1 MLTPHPNPLPS
12 PLGRGKRRVKMTL
25 FPEDKT
31 QSPIIYLAVIFLVTF
46 GIYWNSLQ
54 GEFIWDDRGLIVDHA
69 DYLNDWKNFFTV
81 FTQPFFGDTPFYRPL
96 LIGSFIV
103 DYQLW
108 GLHPFGYHFSN
119 VLLHALNACMVYLF
133 AFLLFKER
141 TVAFIAGMLFAAHPI
156 QTEAVAW
163 ISGRNDVLLTFF
175 SLLTVLL
182 YLRWRSN
189 LKGMERLFT
198 YLGFL
203 ASYACVLLTKES
215 GIIVFVLIMLVDY
228 FFRTRLPDPLEGRRK
243 VYLPL
248 LLIAL
253 VYFLVRMGV
262 LGNSGMETGGQG
274 FIPLFLGMTGTYA
287 YYGKMLLL
295 PLVQSATPVLPSL
308 TSFKDPACSASLF
321 FVASLVII
329 TVLCWRNF
337 RELSFTILWIVVALF
352 PVSGIVSLTFPA
364 LEHRLYLAS
373 VCFSMMIPLLLYR
386 VSLLT
391 HDGKF
396 SQGARK
402 MTPLIVL
409 LLIFVYSIK
418 TVTRNTVWRDER
430 HFWLHTV
437 RHQPLSACAHNNL
450 GIVHARE
457 GRLSE
462 AIQSFEKAISLNGD
476 QHAVIPQCN
485 PTKAYNN
492 LGRTYYTMLE
502 ELFTRTTDSPDP
514 GALGDPGVT
523 VESERKR
530 LYHNSFRCYQKALH
544 LSPDNVEAHNNLGDL
559 HYLMHSYQAAEQ
571 EYRRAVQF
579 NPSYAEAYN
588 NLGVIY
594 LEIERYHDAE
604 KEFIKALEV
613 KPHFLEARNNLA
625 LVYLQVGL
633 YHKALQ
639 ALQEVVR
646 VVPDNADVHFNLA
659 LLYVRGFKDREKGS
673 YHLNESLR
681 LKPSQSRAR
690 AIEDDLSRLAS
701 AESLEN

>member
-1 MLTPHPNPLPS
+1 
-12 PLGRGKRRVKMTL
+12 MTL
-25 FPEDKT
+25 FTEDTT
-31 QSPIIYLAVIFLVTF
+31 QSPLMYLAVIFLVTF

-54 GEFIWDDRGLIVDHA
+54 GGFIWDDRGLIIEHA
-69 DYLNDWKNFFTV
+69 DYLNDWKNLFTV

-96 LIGSFIV
+96 LIGSFIA

-119 VLLHALNACMVYLF
+119 VLLHALNACMVYLL
-133 AFLLFKER
+133 AFSLFKER
-141 TVAFIAGMLFAAHPI
+141 TVAFIAGVLFATHPI

-175 SLLTVLL
+175 SLLTIIL
-182 YLRWRSN
+182 YLRWRSS
-189 LKGMERLFT
+189 LRGKERSLT

-203 ASYACVLLTKES
+203 VSYCCVLLTKES
-215 GIIVFVLIMLVDY
+215 GIIVLVLIMLVDY
-228 FFRTRLPDPLEGRRK
+228 FFRAALPGPLQGRRK

-248 LLIAL
+248 IVITLL
-253 VYFLVRMGV
+253 YFSARMGV
-262 LGNSGMETGGQG
+262 LGSSGIETGGQG
-274 FIPLFLGMTGTYA
+274 FIPLFLGMTGTYT
-287 YYGKMLLL
+287 YYCKMLLL
-295 PLVQSATPVLPSL
+295 PLVQSASPVLPSL
-308 TSFKDPACSASLF
+308 TSLKDPVCSASLF

-329 TVLCWRNF
+329 TVLCWRRF
-337 RELSFTILWIVVALF
+337 RELSFIILWIVVALF
-352 PVSGIVSLTFPA
+352 PVSGIVPLTVPA

-396 SQGARK
+396 SQGVRK

-409 LLIFVYSIK
+409 LLIFVYSVK
-418 TVTRNTVWRDER
+418 TVTRNTIWSDER
-430 HFWLHTV
+430 HFWVHTV
-437 RHQPLSACAHNNL
+437 SHQPLSAFAHNNL
-450 GIVHARE
+450 GIVHAKE
-457 GRLSE
+457 GRYSE
-462 AIQSFEKAISLNGD
+462 AIQAFEKAVSLHGA
-476 QHAVIPQCN
+476 QQAVMPQCKQ
-485 PTKAYNN
+485 TKVYNN

-502 ELFTRTTDSPDP
+502 ESLAPVAS
-514 GALGDPGVT
+514 GAFSESGV
-523 VESERKR
+523 SGKAEREI
-530 LYHNSFRCYQKALH
+530 LYQNSLHCYQKALQA
-544 LSPDNVEAHNNLGDL
+544 SPDNVEAHNNLGDL
-559 HYLMHSYQAAEQ
+559 HYLMQSYQSAEQ

-579 NPSYAEAYN
+579 NPSYAEAHN

-594 LEIERYHDAE
+594 LEKKRYHDAE

-625 LVYLQVGL
+625 LVYMQVGL

-646 VVPDNADVHFNLA
+646 LVPYNAEVHFNLA

-673 YHLNESLR
+673 YHLKESLR
-681 LKPSQSRAR
+681 LKPAHARAR
-690 AIEDDLSRLAS
+690 AIQDDLARLVS
-701 AESLEN
+701 AEILEN